1 MIPRTSIVLS
11 IPQCTRDHCL
21 SYTYRSYCQMSITVL
36 ELYIRKSW
44 NYVQPIVLETDIYN
58 NINIILFQ
66 QKKFHIHNGRRM
78 TVIDKIIQI
87 KYLPSQPLR
96 MAGFCWLGSNSDPVR
111 LKRNP
116 WRMMFYFRIYKVTGL
131 TL

>member
-1 MIPRTSIVLS
+1 MIPRTSFSLSHSAHVIVVYP
-11 IPQCTRDHCL
+11 IHIDPIVR
-21 SYTYRSYCQMSITVL
+21 CQL
-36 ELYIRKSW
+36 QFW
-44 NYVQPIVLETDIYN
+44 NYMQPIVLETDIYN

-96 MAGFCWLGSNSDPVR
+96 MAGFC
-111 LKRNP
+111 
-116 WRMMFYFRIYKVTGL
+116 
-131 TL
+131 